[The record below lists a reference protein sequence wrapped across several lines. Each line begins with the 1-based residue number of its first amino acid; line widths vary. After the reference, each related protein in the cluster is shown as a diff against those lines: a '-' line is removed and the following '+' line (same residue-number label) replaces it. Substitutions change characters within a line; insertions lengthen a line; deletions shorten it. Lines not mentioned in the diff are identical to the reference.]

1 VALLASA
8 FGAGCYR
15 IPASTVEG
23 GELLDQLR
31 ADGVVRL
38 GIAGEV
44 PFGYI
49 DRDGAFTGEAPEIA
63 KVIFRRLGVERVRPV
78 PTEFGSL
85 IPGLRARQFDV
96 VSAGMYVTPTRC
108 AQVLFSDPDY
118 QMRDAFIVARGNPKG
133 LHRYEDIVRTRA
145 MLATG
150 TGYAELDYA
159 IAAGVDRD
167 AIRIL
172 PDQLA
177 GLLAVEQGR
186 ADVFAGTSITVQN
199 VVRQSGSDLVE
210 ATQPFQPMLD
220 GKPAIGAGA
229 FAFHPN
235 ERNLRDAFNR
245 ELDELRR
252 SGELLRIVEPFGF
265 TEANMTDLTA
275 RELCEQ

>member
-1 VALLASA
+1 MLLLGCAIAS
-8 FGAGCYR
+8 GCYR
-15 IPASTVEG
+15 IPASSVEG
-23 GELLDQLR
+23 GDLLDRLR
-31 ADGVVRL
+31 AEGTVQL
-38 GIAGEV
+38 GIAGEI

-63 KVIFRRLGVERVRPV
+63 KVIFRRLGVKRVQPV

-108 AQVLFSDPDY
+108 EQVIFSDPDY
-118 QMRDAFIVARGNPKG
+118 QMRDAFIVAKGNPKQ

-145 MLATG
+145 SLATG
-150 TGYAELDYA
+150 TGYAQVDYA
-159 IAAGVDRD
+159 LSAGVDRA
-167 AIRIL
+167 AINIL

-186 ADVFAGTSITVQN
+186 VDVFVGTSITVQN
-199 VVRQSGSDLVE
+199 VVRQTASERVE
-210 ATQPFQPMLD
+210 ATEPFQPMLD

-229 FAFHPN
+229 FAFHPA
-235 ERNLRDAFNR
+235 EWNLRDAFNR
-245 ELDELRR
+245 ELHALKA

-265 TEANMTDLTA
+265 TEAEMTTLTA
-275 RELCEQ
+275 QELCEP